1 MSLADLLQKHLPD
14 LPLSR
19 LGDDEPAGLWI
30 TSLPWPRAAGCELSL
45 NGQPTYVKPLG
56 QWPDEAAGCPR
67 RLLMIAD
74 GGEAAPEELKL
85 TTPAAPPAEPP
96 GAEMELFA
104 RCDEEGL
111 MWERHLLRLS
121 YGDKSIGIAMGLR
134 VGRAGSPHYGEEEV
148 HWWEACRLVVVEETP
163 ECRVIEMGGV
173 IPRLPFLK
181 AEALGQGYA
190 YPLLHKHNWLNG
202 RLYARLHSNGVC
214 EIFAH
219 HINSKFFDDGD
230 NLADVAPVIGF
241 RESWEGSPDPDR
253 RALESPPTSQLWTGQ
268 EAFPEIGGVRFDM
281 SEAARLATPE
291 QPGRLDFVPLE
302 GDGVLTPE
310 TASGLS
316 PLPRAVGPRS
326 GEGNGDGFL
335 VWQPYMGVEVFSGNW
350 SQQINQD
357 RFIWHA
363 EDHLFPRGMART
375 LRFTLS
381 LSDRSPRVAR
391 YLPPAWWYGLCEE
404 FVPEP
409 LLPVSNA
416 YDRTLDACRDY
427 CRQFTVARG
436 FEEGALPRHASA
448 EAQAAAGGRSEAG
461 WEGEAP
467 WAMFLLAYL
476 SAQAEDYD
484 NALRAAWHFTDVAID
499 HSAKLVR
506 MHGFGGHAF
515 APPMNRVLG
524 TITAYL
530 ETGVPYLLEAAQA
543 VVDNAHWV
551 QKNSWPRLAV
561 GRDGKYVRSATML
574 YRYLADEHYRDTAH
588 AGAVMVAQSQRPNGS
603 FGDQAGGSGIHQ
615 WGCYITKPWMAL
627 MATEGVLDY
636 LELFPDD
643 EVLLACIKR
652 TADWLMA
659 ARFDHKGVMGW
670 SYQHDFDGKPQHL
683 DLHSGRL
690 LQLCTPEDPM
700 FHQNSLG
707 RLLGYCAL
715 RFNQPEYLD
724 AWAESYAANPGA
736 SGDHGVVTSAHPI
749 PWLQAKLWQARLTEA
764 GVTTEPF
771 AFGPRTETEATV
783 LTPEGPLPVKWE
795 G

>member
-1 MSLADLLQKHLPD
+1 MASADLILQHLPD

-19 LGDDEPAGLWI
+19 LGGDEPAGLWI
-30 TSLPWPRAAGCELSL
+30 TSLPWPRAAAQSPGLS
-45 NGQPTYVKPLG
+45 GKPTHVAPLG
-56 QWPDEAAGCPR
+56 QWPGEPEGSPR

-74 GGEAAPEELKL
+74 GGDTAPEQLHL
-85 TTPAAPPAEPP
+85 TAPAAPSAAPP
-96 GAEMELFA
+96 TAEMELFA
-104 RCDEEGL
+104 RCEEEGL
-111 MWERHLLRLS
+111 MWERHVLKLS
-121 YGDKSIGIAMGLR
+121 YGDKSIGIVMGLR
-134 VGRAGSPHYGEEEV
+134 FGNEV
-148 HWWEACRLVVVEETP
+148 HWWEACRLIVLEETP

-181 AEALGQGYA
+181 EEALGQGYA
-190 YPLLHKHNWLNG
+190 YHLLHKHNWLNG
-202 RLYARLHSNGVC
+202 RITARLHSNGVC

-219 HINSKFFDDGD
+219 HINSKFFDDG
-230 NLADVAPVIGF
+230 ADLEDVVPVIGF
-241 RESWEGSPDPDR
+241 RVTDRPEG
-253 RALESPPTSQLWTGQ
+253 EGEWTGQ
-268 EAFPEIGGVRFDM
+268 EPFPEVGGVRFDV

-291 QPGRLDFVPLE
+291 QPGRLEFVPLE
-302 GDGVLTPE
+302 GDGVPPP
-310 TASGLS
+310 G
-316 PLPRAVGPRS
+316 PLPT
-326 GEGNGDGFL
+326 GEGENGNGNDNGNGNGFL
-335 VWQPYMGVEVFSGNW
+335 VWQPYMGVEVYSGNW
-350 SQQINQD
+350 SRQINQD
-357 RFIWHA
+357 SFIWHA

-391 YLPPAWWYGLCEE
+391 YLPPAWWYGVCED
-404 FVPEP
+404 FLPES
-409 LLPVSNA
+409 LLAVSNA

-427 CRQFTVARG
+427 CRQFIVQGG
-436 FEEGALPRHASA
+436 FEDGALPRHASA

-476 SAQAEDYD
+476 SGVGEDYD
-484 NALRAAWHFTDVAID
+484 NALRSAWHFTDVAID

-524 TITAYL
+524 TIAAYL

-574 YRYLADEHYRDTAH
+574 YRYFGEEHYRRIAH

-636 LELFPDD
+636 LELFPND

-652 TADWLMA
+652 CADWLMA
-659 ARFDHKGVMGW
+659 ARFDHRGVMGW
-670 SYQHDFDGKPQHL
+670 SYQHDFNGEPRHL

-707 RLLGYCAL
+707 RLLGYCAV

-736 SGDHGVVTSAHPI
+736 SGDHGVATSAHPI
-749 PWLQAKLWQARLTEA
+749 PWLQAKLWNARLTEQ
-764 GVTTEPF
+764 GVTMEPF
-771 AFGPRTETEATV
+771 GFGPRTETEATV
-783 LTPEGPLPVKWE
+783 LTPDGPMPVKLE